1 MMFDN
6 SNKYLQFIGGF
17 LALGFTLLQ
26 GIDWVFRKFEID
38 SLYFNLIL
46 IILFIF
52 LIVSIISF
60 VIKANKEKVSTKGP
74 KKRSV
79 LRFTLN
85 VSLTL
90 VLLFVFLFFFR
101 KINSTQKLLD
111 EELPRI
117 IQLYDN
123 GKILDVYNLTEKL
136 NELNPK
142 NEVINNYYNKSRRYI
157 KVRTKLQ
164 ILME

>member
-1 MMFDN
+1 MFDN

-38 SLYFNLIL
+38 SFYFNLIL

-52 LIVSIISF
+52 LLVSIVSF
-60 VIKANKEKVSTKGP
+60 VVKANKEKLSSQGP
-74 KKRSV
+74 RKRSIFK
-79 LRFTLN
+79 LILN
-85 VSLTL
+85 ISLTVIL
-90 VLLFVFLFFFR
+90 IFVFLFFFT
-101 KINSTQKLLD
+101 KINTTQKLLD

-117 IQLYDN
+117 IQLYDK

-136 NELNPK
+136 HELNPN
-142 NEVINNYYNKSRRYI
+142 NEVINS
-157 KVRTKLQ
+157 
-164 ILME
+164 